1 MGNPKKNNLEKPI
14 QVTYKK
20 TGARKRKYC
29 IGVSS
34 KKKCMHSCM
43 TSERKNIGDIHMY
56 HGDSSMLTERK
67 REKMYT
73 PYRHKKI
80 HPILDNRI

>member
-1 MGNPKKNNLEKPI
+1 
-14 QVTYKK
+14 
-20 TGARKRKYC
+20 
-29 IGVSS
+29 
-34 KKKCMHSCM
+34 MHDIR
-43 TSERKNIGDIHMY
+43 TKNIGDIHMY

-80 HPILDNRI
+80 HPILDNRT